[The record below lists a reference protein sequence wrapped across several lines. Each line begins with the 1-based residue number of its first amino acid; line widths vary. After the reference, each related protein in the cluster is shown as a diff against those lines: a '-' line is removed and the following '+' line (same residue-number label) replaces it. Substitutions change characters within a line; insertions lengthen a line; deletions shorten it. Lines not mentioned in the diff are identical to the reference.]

1 VDYEFTLDEYD
12 EPVAKFSIGHE
23 AIGRW
28 LSEELSNNQ
37 LLISELL
44 DNIRRLEQRDINQH
58 HVKGHKFQLRLSRD
72 QIEVIGLALDIDV
85 DEELPENTNLY
96 DQELYAECG
105 LQDFKQ
111 AVLSWQG
118 FVYS

>member
-1 VDYEFTLDEYD
+1 MDYEFTLDEYN

-28 LSEELSNNQ
+28 LSEELCSNQ
-37 LLISELL
+37 RIITELL
-44 DNIRRLEQRDINQH
+44 DHIRQLEQHDINQH
-58 HVKGHKFQLRLSRD
+58 HVKGREFQLRLNRD
-72 QIEVIGLALDIDV
+72 QIEVVALTLDIDV
-85 DEELPENTNLY
+85 DEELPENTRLY
-96 DQELYAECG
+96 DQEFYAECG

-111 AVLSWQG
+111 VVLSWQG